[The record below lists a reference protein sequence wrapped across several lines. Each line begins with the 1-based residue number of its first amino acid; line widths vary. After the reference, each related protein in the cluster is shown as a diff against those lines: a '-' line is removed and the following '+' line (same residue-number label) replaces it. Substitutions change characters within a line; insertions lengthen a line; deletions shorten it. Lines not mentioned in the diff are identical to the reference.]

1 MELLIELW
9 SVSVLHPKKWVKLH
23 MHFSVD
29 TTLLKSLEELKVLK
43 LSRTS
48 KTGLELGLL
57 RDKVCTTVPNQCNNQ
72 ERTLLIQ
79 LSSILEVLNYPSLQM
94 FSRKSEMNGPLPFQ
108 ILIALLT
115 RLSAT
120 SKTHVKTSPQ
130 KLNQSVSKCPIT
142 FLKSTQNNTFINQA
156 IKNATSLSTNADSQE
171 RTKTSS

>member
-1 MELLIELW
+1 
-9 SVSVLHPKKWVKLH
+9 
-23 MHFSVD
+23 
-29 TTLLKSLEELKVLK
+29 
-43 LSRTS
+43 
-48 KTGLELGLL
+48 
-57 RDKVCTTVPNQCNNQ
+57 
-72 ERTLLIQ
+72 
-79 LSSILEVLNYPSLQM
+79 M

-171 RTKTSS
+171 RTRTSFWSVMLSSSISTQFTISIRTPFLLVLTNIPKVKFLCTNQVADQTIFWKYKQTALMSLLSKWTLE